1 MMRAGTFRHRIF
13 ASCVAGAAGIL
24 SACGF
29 HPLYGNAGAGLGVAG
44 TLSEVYVEPIPDRVG
59 YQLRNHLLDLF
70 NVTGRGEDAAY
81 RLKLSLNE
89 AEQAVALQTNTNI
102 TRYNYTLR
110 AHYELIPK
118 GSTEA
123 ATTGELMTLTAYNV
137 AAAPY
142 LYATVT
148 AERDAKDRAASDLAE
163 RIRIAIAVYLRAQA
177 GKAH

>member
-1 MMRAGTFRHRIF
+1 MAIGRVRHRLWVCCMAI
-13 ASCVAGAAGIL
+13 APVLL
-24 SACGF
+24 SSCGF
-29 HPLYGNAGAGLGVAG
+29 HPLYGTATSGAGIAG
-44 TLSEVYVEPIPDRVG
+44 TLTEVYVEPIPDRVG
-59 YQLRNHLLDLF
+59 YQLRNDLLDLF
-70 NVTGRGEDAAY
+70 NGTGRADNAAY

-89 AEQAVALQTNTNI
+89 EEQAVALQTNTNI

-123 ATTGELMTLTAYNV
+123 ATKGELTTLTAYNV

-163 RIRIAIAVYLRAQA
+163 RIRIAIAVYLRRQTD
-177 GKAH
+177 KSR

>member
-1 MMRAGTFRHRIF
+1 MAG
-13 ASCVAGAAGIL
+13 
-24 SACGF
+24 
-29 HPLYGNAGAGLGVAG
+29 PGVAD
-44 TLSEVYVEPIPDRVG
+44 TLSVVYVEPIADRVG
-59 YQLRNHLLDLF
+59 YQLRNDLLDLF
-70 NVTGRGEDAAY
+70 NATGRAEDAAY

-89 AEQAVALQTNTNI
+89 EEQAVALQTNTNI

-123 ATTGELMTLTAYNV
+123 ATKGELTTLTAYNV

-148 AERDAKDRAASDLAE
+148 AERDAKERAASDLAE
-163 RIRIAIAVYLRAQA
+163 RIRIAVAVYLRGQA
-177 GKAH
+177 DKTR

>member
-1 MMRAGTFRHRIF
+1 MRIRLFVRAG
-13 ASCVAGAAGIL
+13 AGSAALVYL

-29 HPLYGNAGAGLGVAG
+29 HPLYGTEGGRSGIAGS
-44 TLSEVYVEPIPDRVG
+44 LSGVYVDPIPDRVG
-59 YQLRNHLLDLF
+59 YQLRNDLLDLF
-70 NVTGRGEDAAY
+70 NAPGSAENATY

-89 AEQAVALQTNTNI
+89 EEQAVALQTNTNI

-118 GSTEA
+118 GGTVP
-123 ATTGELMTLTAYNV
+123 ATTGELATLTAYNV

-163 RIRIAIAVYLRAQA
+163 RIRVAIAVFLRGQTDT
-177 GKAH
+177 GH

>member
-1 MMRAGTFRHRIF
+1 MRTFAKRIC
-13 ASCVAGAAGIL
+13 AICAAIAPAVL

-29 HPLYGNAGAGLGVAG
+29 HPLYGSTMAGPGVAD
-44 TLSEVYVEPIPDRVG
+44 TLSVVYVEPIADRVG
-59 YQLRNHLLDLF
+59 YQLRNDLLDLF
-70 NVTGRGEDAAY
+70 NATGRAEDAAY

-89 AEQAVALQTNTNI
+89 EEQAVALQTNTNI

-123 ATTGELMTLTAYNV
+123 ATKGELTTLTAYNV

-148 AERDAKDRAASDLAE
+148 AERDAKERAASDLAE
-163 RIRIAIAVYLRAQA
+163 RIRIAVAVYLRGQA
-177 GKAH
+177 DKTR

>member
-1 MMRAGTFRHRIF
+1 MKVGKIRHCICASLAAIAG
-13 ASCVAGAAGIL
+13 VIL
-24 SACGF
+24 SGCGF
-29 HPLYGNAGAGLGVAG
+29 HPLYGTTSATGIAGML
-44 TLSEVYVEPIPDRVG
+44 TEVYVEPIPDRVG
-59 YQLRNHLLDLF
+59 YQLRNDLLDLF
-70 NVTGRGEDAAY
+70 NGTGRADNAAY

-89 AEQAVALQTNTNI
+89 EEQAVALQTNTNI

-123 ATTGELMTLTAYNV
+123 ATKGELTTLTAYNV

-163 RIRIAIAVYLRAQA
+163 RIRIAIAVYLR
-177 GKAH
+177 GRPDKGG

>member
-1 MMRAGTFRHRIF
+1 MAG
-13 ASCVAGAAGIL
+13 
-24 SACGF
+24 
-29 HPLYGNAGAGLGVAG
+29 PGVAD
-44 TLSEVYVEPIPDRVG
+44 TLSEVYVEPIADRVG
-59 YQLRNHLLDLF
+59 YQLRNDLLDLF
-70 NVTGRGEDAAY
+70 NATGRAENAAY

-89 AEQAVALQTNTNI
+89 EEQAVALQANTNI

-123 ATTGELMTLTAYNV
+123 ATKGELTTLTAYNV

-148 AERDAKDRAASDLAE
+148 AERDAKERAAGDLAE
-163 RIRIAIAVYLRAQA
+163 RIRIVVAVYLRGQA
-177 GKAH
+177 DKTR

>member
-1 MMRAGTFRHRIF
+1 MAG
-13 ASCVAGAAGIL
+13 
-24 SACGF
+24 
-29 HPLYGNAGAGLGVAG
+29 PGVAD
-44 TLSEVYVEPIPDRVG
+44 TLSEVYVEPIADRVG
-59 YQLRNHLLDLF
+59 YQLRNDLLDLF
-70 NVTGRGEDAAY
+70 NATGRAEDAAY

-89 AEQAVALQTNTNI
+89 EEQAVALQTNTNI

-123 ATTGELMTLTAYNV
+123 ATKGELTTLTAYNV

-148 AERDAKDRAASDLAE
+148 AERDAKERAASDLAE
-163 RIRIAIAVYLRAQA
+163 RLRIVVAVYLRGRAD
-177 GKAH
+177 KTR